1 MSLQKQFQLTYHI
14 QPNSY
19 ESNVWIISPFGYAAG
34 TQSCV
39 GTLTSL
45 PTYQAYSTLFDEFK
59 LNSISVRFNVT
70 RTLSGFSDATT
81 DFMTCIDRHGN
92 LEDIT
97 NRMTLKQVEDSSSA
111 VRTTFNGQST
121 FSTTRSYRA
130 TDFMEKYTFYDA
142 TYHDDTTNGRYI
154 DSWYGNANNI
164 GFTPLIYSALKTTMA
179 TSSATRDITCTADIT
194 FNLTFRNPKNGMT
207 TSSAKAAAEAAD
219 PDAKVT
225 IVTEEEDE
233 TPPEPEATTKV
244 DDPGETKM
252 TDDPPQ

>member
-14 QPNSY
+14 QPNTY

-45 PTYQAYSTLFDEFK
+45 PTYKAYSTLFDEFK

-70 RTLSGFSDATT
+70 RTLSGFTDATT
-81 DFMTCIDRHGN
+81 DFMSCIDRHGN

-121 FSTTRSYRA
+121 FSTTRSYRT

-142 TYHDDTTNGRYI
+142 SYHDDTTNGKYI
-154 DSWYGNANNI
+154 DAWYGNANNI

-179 TSSATRDITCTADIT
+179 TSSATRDVTCTADIT
-194 FNLTFRNPKNGMT
+194 YNLTFRNPKNGMT
-207 TSSAKAAAEAAD
+207 TSSAKAAAEAVD

-244 DDPGETKM
+244 DDPGDTKM